1 MRMITGATQMQK
13 MAHGQICHVAT
24 TLERP
29 DLKVTPI
36 IVENTKAVIMT
47 TVEETM
53 GVTMTTAE
61 ETTAVTMTT
70 GIIDNRKS

>member
-1 MRMITGATQMQK
+1 MQK

-36 IVENTKAVIMT
+36 TVENTKAVITT

-61 ETTAVTMTT
+61 EIMAVIIMTTAIT
-70 GIIDNRKS
+70 DKQ